1 MTVGDVLNMRPSAS
15 QLLTAPAE
23 RRSTPKPRPT
33 RNELHAFG
41 KSLRR
46 QCARSSHAIWKP
58 QANRPDPLHLVRV
71 ADRGRVPELIP
82 SRHGRMLLSPFTF
95 YRGSALA
102 MAVDLATTPTTNV
115 RVQACGDAHLG
126 NFGGFATP
134 ERRIVFDVNDLDE
147 TLPAPWE
154 WDLKRLVTS
163 FVLACRDN
171 GLNKGVAED
180 AVLSC
185 IRSYREHMAAFSA
198 MCALDLWYVK
208 LDPETLLASEKDASI
223 RARVERRIAKEST
236 RSALDYDFPRL
247 TDATGEQVKIRDQPP
262 TIYHLRAQDHAR
274 LDALL
279 RESFSRYRSTLAESR
294 RVLLDRYEIRD
305 TAFKVVGVGSVGTVC
320 GVMLLMASAKDPLF
334 LQVKEARASVLEA
347 YAGSSVYANR
357 GQRVVMGYLLM
368 QSASDIFLGWTT
380 SARGHHFY
388 IRQLRDAKIKPHIE
402 TFGSLEFVRFAEWC
416 GHSLACSHA
425 RSGEPAMISAYLGR
439 SDAFDT
445 ALAKFCTA
453 DADQTERDYEIVRKA
468 ARAGRIEVL
477 IEKR

>member
-82 SRHGRMLLSPFTF
+82 IRHGRMLLSPFTF

-208 LDPETLLASEKDASI
+208 LDPEPCWPAKRTRVSAHGLSGALPR
-223 RARVERRIAKEST
+223 RARAV
-236 RSALDYDFPRL
+236 PL
-247 TDATGEQVKIRDQPP
+247 T
-262 TIYHLRAQDHAR
+262 
-274 LDALL
+274 
-279 RESFSRYRSTLAESR
+279 
-294 RVLLDRYEIRD
+294 
-305 TAFKVVGVGSVGTVC
+305 
-320 GVMLLMASAKDPLF
+320 
-334 LQVKEARASVLEA
+334 
-347 YAGSSVYANR
+347 
-357 GQRVVMGYLLM
+357 
-368 QSASDIFLGWTT
+368 TT
-380 SARGHHFY
+380 SP
-388 IRQLRDAKIKPHIE
+388 D
-402 TFGSLEFVRFAEWC
+402 
-416 GHSLACSHA
+416 
-425 RSGEPAMISAYLGR
+425 
-439 SDAFDT
+439 
-445 ALAKFCTA
+445 
-453 DADQTERDYEIVRKA
+453 
-468 ARAGRIEVL
+468 
-477 IEKR
+477 